1 MNRSPRLRS
10 FAAATVAAALALTGS
25 SAAAAPMNPPA
36 SAPADARA
44 SFIVTLRPGVDAAA
58 TASEWRGKG
67 ADIAHVYSHAL
78 AGFAGRMGPDMA
90 DQIGRDAR
98 VAGIERDGVVRT
110 TGTQSGAP
118 WGLDRLDQ
126 PGRPLDGTYVYDHSG
141 TGVTAYVFDTGVRA
155 THVDFGGRIAAGY
168 TAITDGYGT
177 SDCNGHGTHV
187 AGTVAGTTWGAAK
200 QVTVVPVRV
209 LGCDG
214 SGSMSGVIAGVDWA
228 TSHHQA
234 GAAAVA
240 NMSLSGGASSSLDTA
255 VRNSIADGV
264 SYTVAAGNDNVDAC
278 TRSPA
283 RVAEVLTVAASTSS
297 DARASFSNWGSCVDL
312 FAPGDG
318 VKSTYHS
325 SDTATAT
332 MSGTSMAA
340 PHVAGVVALS
350 LAAAPTSSPAAVS
363 ATLLDGAT
371 ANMITDTAGSPNLL
385 AFSRLAMSGEPAPT
399 APATPAA
406 PMANA
411 ARRAIYA
418 SWTGP
423 ADGGSPITGYTAR
436 VHAASSGTVVK
447 TVTVSGS
454 TTKTKIGA
462 LTAGTYYYAT
472 VQATNAVGSSS
483 WSAPSNTV
491 MAKR

>member
-1 MNRSPRLRS
+1 MNRLPHLRL
-10 FAAATVAAALALTGS
+10 FAAATVATLLALTGS
-25 SAAAAPMNPPA
+25 SAAAPPPTNPSA
-36 SAPADARA
+36 SPQAGERA

-58 TASEWRGKG
+58 TASEWRSKG
-67 ADIAHVYSHAL
+67 TEVSQVYSHAL
-78 AGFAGRMGPDMA
+78 SGFAGRMSPELA
-90 DQIGRDAR
+90 QQLGRDAR
-98 VAGIERDGVVRT
+98 VAGVERDSVVRT

-155 THVDFGGRIAAGY
+155 THVDFGGRIAPGY
-168 TAITDGYGT
+168 TAIADGYGT

-200 QVTVVPVRV
+200 QVTIVPVRV

-264 SYTVAAGNDNVDAC
+264 SYTVAAGNENVDAC
-278 TRSPA
+278 TKSPA

-312 FAPGDG
+312 FAPGDS

-340 PHVAGVVALS
+340 PHVAGIAALYLS
-350 LAAAPTSSPAAVS
+350 AAPTSSPAAVTS
-363 ATLLDGAT
+363 TLLDGAT
-371 ANMITDTAGSPNLL
+371 ANVISDPAGSPNLL
-385 AFSRLAMSGEPAPT
+385 AFSRLVISADPAPT
-399 APATPAA
+399 VPATPAA
-406 PMANA
+406 PTASSL
-411 ARRAIYA
+411 RRAISV
-418 SWTGP
+418 SWTAP
-423 ADGGSPITGYTAR
+423 ADGGSSITGYTVR

-454 TTKTKIGA
+454 TAKTKIGG
-462 LTAGTYYYAT
+462 LTGGTSYYAA
-472 VQATNAVGSSS
+472 VQAANAAGSSG
-483 WSAPSNTV
+483 WSASNTV
-491 MAKR
+491 VAKR